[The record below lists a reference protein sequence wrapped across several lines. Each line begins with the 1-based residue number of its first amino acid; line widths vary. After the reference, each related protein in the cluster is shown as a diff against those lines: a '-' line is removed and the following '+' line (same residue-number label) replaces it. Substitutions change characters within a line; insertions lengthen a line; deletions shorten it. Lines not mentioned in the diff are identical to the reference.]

1 MTLDDFVGAAP
12 DEVGLRVADFMSYF
26 GKRAYETRVAH
37 LRFSEKARV
46 IEDKID
52 DLGFLQG
59 TYMTVG
65 VGAVFYA
72 LSVYFP
78 LK

>member
-12 DEVGLRVADFMSYF
+12 DEVGLRAADFVPYF

-46 IEDKID
+46 IEDRID

-59 TYMTVG
+59 TYMTV
-65 VGAVFYA
+65 VGLCAFYV